1 MKKFSETKFGAG
13 WAKLRQD
20 LKPMT
25 FRQKVD
31 HLWTY
36 YKVFIFIILF
46 LCSPLFLLGTFLNRQ
61 GQEVLVSGM
70 MVNLQVDPKLMTY
83 MTTDYALDLGA
94 TSEKQIAELDYANFG
109 DLFDSQNAEGN
120 YNQMMMLVARVS
132 AGTLD
137 YMLLDQ
143 KAMEHYIAQQVYLDL
158 REFFTPQELEALN
171 AEGKVIYARQEDQED
186 KWAVAVDISD
196 TAFVKDNVN
205 SEGPVYF
212 ALSGNYQRP
221 EICRNAWE
229 RIQNWPGK

>member
-1 MKKFSETKFGAG
+1 MKKLRETKLGAG
-13 WAKLRQD
+13 WAKLRAE

-36 YKVFIFIILF
+36 YKVFIFIFLF

-61 GQEVLVSGM
+61 SQDVLVSGM
-70 MVNLQVDPKLMTY
+70 MVNLSVDPALMTY

-109 DLFDSQNAEGN
+109 DLFDPQNAEGN
-120 YNQMMMLVARVS
+120 YNQMLMLVSRVS

-143 KAMEHYIAQQVYLDL
+143 KAMEHYIVQEVYLDL

-186 KWAVAVDISD
+186 KWAIAVDISD

>member
-13 WAKLRQD
+13 WAKLRAD

-36 YKVFIFIILF
+36 YKVFIFVLLF

-61 GQEVLVSGM
+61 SQEVLVSGM
-70 MVNLQVDPKLMTY
+70 MVNLSVDPEVMTY
-83 MTTDYALDLGA
+83 LTTDYAKDLGA

-109 DLFDSQNAEGN
+109 DLFDPQNAEGN
-120 YNQMMMLVARVS
+120 YNQMIMLVSRVS

-143 KAMEHYIAQQVYLDL
+143 TAMEYYIVQEVYLDL

-171 AEGKVIYARQEDQED
+171 AEGKVIYARQEGQEE
-186 KWAVAVDISD
+186 KWAIAVDISD

-212 ALSGNYQRP
+212 ALSGNCQRP

>member
-13 WAKLRQD
+13 WAKLRAD

-36 YKVFIFIILF
+36 YKVFIFVFLF

-61 GQEVLVSGM
+61 SQEVLVSGM
-70 MVNLQVDPKLMTY
+70 MVNLSVDPELITY
-83 MTTDYALDLGA
+83 MTTDYAKDLGA

-143 KAMEHYIAQQVYLDL
+143 TAMEYYIVQEVYLDL

-196 TAFVKDNVN
+196 TAFVKENVN

-221 EICRNAWE
+221 EICRNVWE
-229 RIQNWPGK
+229 RIQNWPDK

>member
-13 WAKLRQD
+13 WAKLRAD

-36 YKVFIFIILF
+36 YKVFIFVLLF

-61 GQEVLVSGM
+61 SQEVLVSGM
-70 MVNLQVDPKLMTY
+70 MVNLSVDPEVMTY
-83 MTTDYALDLGA
+83 LTTDYAKDLGA

-120 YNQMMMLVARVS
+120 YNQMIMLVSRVS

-143 KAMEHYIAQQVYLDL
+143 TAMEYYIVQEVYLDL

-171 AEGKVIYARQEDQED
+171 AEGKVIYARQEGQEE
-186 KWAVAVDISD
+186 KWAIAVDISD